1 MPENPHNFWQ
11 ELKRRKVIRVI
22 IGYAAA
28 AYVLLELTSIVAE
41 PLGLPVWTIN
51 FVLILICIG
60 FIITVVVSWIFD
72 FTPKGIEK
80 TKPARVDGED
90 KPVLKPD
97 KKKLKVSDI
106 IIAVLLIAVIIL
118 VYPKIFRKDK
128 LEQLRSKGEIT
139 IVVMPFQN
147 MTGDTTWNIWQEGIQ
162 NELISS
168 LTNTEELKVWQTETI
183 NNLLLGKNIPNNV
196 SITPSVA
203 GNISQR
209 LDANIFIYGTIKKA
223 GEMMR
228 VNAQLVDSKTEE
240 IFRSI
245 EISGQAREEMI
256 FQIVDSLKR
265 KVRDFLIINRIID
278 ELPNELRDF
287 GYYDSPEAYRYY
299 IYGNQAM
306 GKRDYPTARNWYLEA
321 LKADSNFTRAAISI
335 ASTYRGQGLYEEA
348 KKWCLKVYD
357 KREQLPVLLKLSS
370 DLLYATYFETAEEE
384 IRCLKQIIKIDEQ
397 STIHQYLL
405 GICYIQLE
413 QYDKAIPELE
423 KLIALFNKAG
433 LKPFWSGSYY
443 YLGKAYHE
451 TGQYKNEKKLYKKAE
466 KDFPG
471 DPLLLNRQAILAL
484 STGKIRAADE
494 YIEQY
499 ISALEGNSASEAEI
513 ASRLGNLYRES
524 ELFDNT
530 EEYYRNA
537 VSLEPKN
544 ILRLND
550 LAYFLIDSERNVNE
564 GLELAEKTLEI
575 HPDNYNYLHTKGWG
589 LYRQGK
595 YQEAHDNLQ
604 KSWDLRR
611 ENAIYDHEAFLHLE
625 AAKKAVASQ
634 ESEN

>member
-1 MPENPHNFWQ
+1 MPEKPHNFWQ

-28 AYVLLELTSIVAE
+28 SYVILELISIIAEPFGLPDWTLRLVFVLLCV
-41 PLGLPVWTIN
+41 
-51 FVLILICIG
+51 G
-60 FIITVVVSWIFD
+60 FIIAVVVSWIYD

-80 TKPARVDGED
+80 TKPAKVDGED
-90 KPVLKPD
+90 ESVLKPD
-97 KKKLKVSDI
+97 KRKLKVSDI
-106 IIAVLLIAVIIL
+106 IIAVLLVAVLIL
-118 VYPKIFRKDK
+118 VYPKMFKPDK
-128 LEQLRSKGEIT
+128 LEQLRSKDEIS
-139 IVVMPFQN
+139 IAVMPFQN

-168 LTNTEELKVWQTETI
+168 LTNTEELKVRQTETI
-183 NNLLLGKNIPNNV
+183 NNLLRGKNIPNNA

-223 GEMMR
+223 GEMIR

-240 IFRSI
+240 IFRSF

-265 KVRDFLIINRIID
+265 KVRDFLKINRIID
-278 ELPNELRDF
+278 ELPIELRDY
-287 GYYDSPEAYRYY
+287 GYYGSPEAYRYY

-306 GKRDYPTARNWYLEA
+306 GKRDYPTARNWYQEA
-321 LKADSNFTRAAISI
+321 LKADSNFIRAAISI
-335 ASTYRGQGLYEEA
+335 ASTYRGQGLYGEA
-348 KKWCLKVYD
+348 KKWCLKVYG
-357 KREQLPVLLKLSS
+357 KRDQLPILLKLST
-370 DLLYATYFETAEEE
+370 DLLYATYFKTTEEE
-384 IRCLKQIIKIDEQ
+384 IRCLKQIITIDEQ

-405 GICYIQLE
+405 GICYIHLE
-413 QYDKAIPELE
+413 QYDKAIPELK
-423 KLIALFNKAG
+423 KLIALFDKVD
-433 LKPFWSGSYY
+433 LKPFWSGSYF

-471 DPLLLNRQAILAL
+471 DPLLLYRQVILAL

-499 ISALEGNSASEAEI
+499 ISVLEGNLTSEAEI
-513 ASRLGNLYRES
+513 ASRLGDLYLES
-524 ELFDNT
+524 ELFNEA

-537 VSLEPKN
+537 QSLEPQN

-550 LAYFLIDSERNVNE
+550 LAYFLIDSDININE
-564 GLELAEKTLEI
+564 GLELANKALEI
-575 HPDNYNYLHTKGWG
+575 DPDDFNSLHVKGWG
-589 LYRQGK
+589 LYKLGK
-595 YQEAHDNLQ
+595 YQEATEILQ
-604 KSWDLRR
+604 KSWNLRM
-611 ENAIYDHEAFLHLE
+611 ENTIYNHEAFIHLE
-625 AAKKAVASQ
+625 AAKKAVANQ